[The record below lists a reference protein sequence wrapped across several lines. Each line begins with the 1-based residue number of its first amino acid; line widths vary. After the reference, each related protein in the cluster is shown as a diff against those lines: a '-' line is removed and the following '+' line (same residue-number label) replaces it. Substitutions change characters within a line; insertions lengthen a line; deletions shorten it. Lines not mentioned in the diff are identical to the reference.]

1 MEPLLTIAT
10 DEWDASRIPYE
21 NQAAASSTGYG
32 YPDPSNPAAVQI
44 GRGYNQ
50 QLYLCPAAP
59 SIRTPS

>member
-1 MEPLLTIAT
+1 MPLLTIAT

-32 YPDPSNPAAVQI
+32 YPDPSNPATVQI
-44 GRGYNQ
+44 GRGHNQ
-50 QLYLCPAAP
+50 LSTSARQRR